1 MTGLAYV
8 VSKRCHSLRLRRQI
22 GEERRRTTRV
32 DEDHR
37 FILLERARAHER
49 QQARERLPRVNGVG
63 EDALAPRQQL
73 DGRSA
78 GERRHS
84 VASAE
89 DRAVHHDL
97 LGADSRRAER
107 GSHVVRDAQYLRR
120 KLPSGFRDGEA
131 VNSGIETQFAK
142 SGQHPRL
149 RAAGGGGQHDR
160 HAALAEG
167 VELRQTWRIPRRGYA
182 SSLELVVEGPR
193 ADAFAS
199 AHPLELAIEPTGE
212 LSAVELGEWRGV
224 RSRFWTF
231 IARRDAGSHALAR
244 TFRVYSG
251 PIELGM
257 LRATDPA
264 LAGLLFPHLW
274 FWMRWLALGLLLMLD
289 ALCGL
294 VGNAGVAIVLLAVC
308 VKILMR
314 PLSGLAERWQRDV
327 NELHS
332 LLQPQIEAIKASSRG
347 AERSQR
353 LLALHREHGVSP
365 FFGLKSLLS
374 VAIQI
379 PIFFAAYHALDESFA
394 LASVPFLWIADL
406 AEPDRFAAFPRPIPF
421 FGATLNLLPFVMS
434 AVTLLSSRLHDD
446 GTLAPKL
453 LRRQRLGLYA
463 MALAFF
469 LLFYSFPAGMVL
481 YWTSNNL
488 IALIWEAVSR
498 RLPRWRDRTGRLA
511 IGTIRR

>member
-1 MTGLAYV
+1 LKRLGAISALVLLLAPPLARAAAPSELEV
-8 VSKRCHSLRLRRQI
+8 QTDSLRITFALGG
-22 GEERRRTTRV
+22 GEPSSWEAC
-32 DEDHR
+32 HPSCAAP
-37 FILLERARAHER
+37 RARATF
-49 QQARERLPRVNGVG
+49 AGSGSVVRVVEVG
-63 EDALAPRQQL
+63 DDDMTRRIAALTY
-73 DGRSA
+73 
-78 GERRHS
+78 
-84 VASAE
+84 
-89 DRAVHHDL
+89 
-97 LGADSRRAER
+97 RAER
-107 GSHVVRDAQYLRR
+107 RDDATSIVLS
-120 KLPSGFRDGEA
+120 LVSEP
-131 VNSGIETQFAK
+131 
-142 SGQHPRL
+142 
-149 RAAGGGGQHDR
+149 
-160 HAALAEG
+160 LAEG

-199 AHPLELAIEPTGE
+199 AHPLELAIEPMGE

-224 RSRFWTF
+224 RSRFWTLL
-231 IARRDAGSHALAR
+231 ARRDAGSHALAR

-394 LASVPFLWIADL
+394 LAGVPFLWIADL